1 MCQQHP
7 PYNRL
12 SVPIVDSADRRC
24 FFLCFFFFLL
34 DGEKERLPLQHHSSF
49 LPSLRPSPSLLIF
62 MDLSANGLVILLRS
76 ESPVSVSP
84 SSLCRVCLVILNP
97 LQSGEGRANWP
108 PPSSFLLCYLVRC
121 YTSPP
126 PPSTA
131 TSTISLDVTSAR
143 HAAQK
148 QHRLASLQAHNQP
161 AKKQRKTFW
170 PLVKAKNTKE
180 WVIMN

>member
-1 MCQQHP
+1 MSTTPSIQQAFCPHCGFS
-7 PYNRL
+7 RQAL
-12 SVPIVDSADRRC
+12 L
-24 FFLCFFFFLL
+24 FLWVFFFFWMEKRSASLCSIILL
-34 DGEKERLPLQHHSSF
+34 SSLLPNT
-49 LPSLRPSPSLLIF
+49 RPSTSLLIF

-97 LQSGEGRANWP
+97 LQTGEGRANWP

-121 YTSPP
+121 SPP
-126 PPSTA
+126 APSTT
-131 TSTISLDVTSAR
+131 TSTLSLDVTSAH

-161 AKKQRKTFW
+161 AIKQRKTFW
-170 PLVKAKNTKE
+170 PLVKVKNTKE
-180 WVIMN
+180 